1 MTEHRFT
8 TISMCYL
15 KLTDLCNQRV
25 ALLNELWRKNNNSE
39 FCDDQTVITQNAT
52 CLQNKTMNRYN
63 LYLSKIKLK
72 PKKKFSWT
80 Y

>member
-1 MTEHRFT
+1 MT

-25 ALLNELWRKNNNSE
+25 ALLNELWRKNNNGE
-39 FCDDQTVITQNAT
+39 FCDDQTVITQNET
-52 CLQNKTMNRYN
+52 CLQNKTMNRY
-63 LYLSKIKLK
+63 
-72 PKKKFSWT
+72 KF